1 MSESTRM
8 WTEIIFNS
16 IYLVSVWVLVAL
28 MFFRRHTLGDDESR
42 VAKPVMQAFFLLALG
57 DTGHV
62 GFRNLAY
69 ALGDLGARVS
79 FLGLDLRLV
88 GIGALSTAF
97 TVTGFYMLMVKV
109 WKERFD
115 KRYTDFALF
124 LLAMGIFRF
133 VLMLW
138 PQNQWNSLV
147 PPQPWSIFR
156 NIPLMIQ
163 GLGVAYLILR
173 DAKVEDGGLFRW
185 IGILILVS
193 YAFYIPV
200 ILWVRR
206 LPLLGMLMIPKTIAY
221 LAIGVIAY
229 VGLYRRA
236 DDQALGAPTS
246 G

>member
-1 MSESTRM
+1 
-8 WTEIIFNS
+8 
-16 IYLVSVWVLVAL
+16 
-28 MFFRRHTLGDDESR
+28 
-42 VAKPVMQAFFLLALG
+42 
-57 DTGHV
+57 
-62 GFRNLAY
+62 
-69 ALGDLGARVS
+69 
-79 FLGLDLRLV
+79 
-88 GIGALSTAF
+88 
-97 TVTGFYMLMVKV
+97 MLMVKV

-173 DAKVEDGGLFRW
+173 DAKAEDDGLFRW

-193 YAFYIPV
+193 YACYIPV
-200 ILWVRR
+200 ILWVQR
-206 LPLLGMLMIPKTIAY
+206 LPLLGMLMIPKTLAY

-236 DDQALGAPTS
+236 DNQALGAPTS
-246 G
+246 A